1 MRFYGASDDAEPRK
15 SGDAAPGSRRE
26 ARRPNRPKIIKKNTQ
41 AAQEAS
47 FRKQLTTESKQGNR
61 SKNAKKRSRSAVR
74 NKFADQI
81 YIDTPLS
88 EKPTVAVIGGGPAGL
103 ACATHLRKRG
113 VQATVFDTGKH
124 GVGGR
129 MATRHLGK
137 NKELLF
143 DHACQFFTAQK
154 PSFQAMVDGWLEEG
168 AVALWDGPVSKLNGN
183 TKQLELLPSQA
194 GPAREVRYEAE
205 PAGKCSV
212 EAGPLG
218 EHGRI
223 RSADT
228 FSYFSSMAVGS
239 RVVYQPARPVAFGVG
254 TFQERYVAV
263 GGMRQLCEHMAR
275 TIRMTSSTPVEPCWV
290 SRMSRERGKWALWE
304 NRESLGDFDLVVIA
318 HNGKCANR
326 LLNPSSSPNCA
337 RQMQRMKLS
346 SIWALMVAFETP
358 LPVDFEGAF
367 VEGIEALSWAGNNT
381 PPG

>member
-74 NKFADQI
+74 NK
-81 YIDTPLS
+81 
-88 EKPTVAVIGGGPAGL
+88 
-103 ACATHLRKRG
+103 KRG

-183 TKQLELLPSQA
+183 TKQLELLPSQ
-194 GPAREVRYEAE
+194 
-205 PAGKCSV
+205 
-212 EAGPLG
+212 
-218 EHGRI
+218 
-223 RSADT
+223 
-228 FSYFSSMAVGS
+228 
-239 RVVYQPARPVAFGVG
+239 PARPVAFGVG

-275 TIRMTSSTPVEPCWV
+275 TIRMTSSTPVEVRQPCWV

-358 LPVDFEGAF
+358 LPVDFE
-367 VEGIEALSWAGNNT
+367 
-381 PPG
+381 